1 MSKQRLSPVQGLLET
16 AAPRSDFEG
25 ALLALA
31 VWLRYSAA
39 RWLTWN
45 ANYNVKPREISAAQV
60 QHSAPGRSCC
70 ACVSL
75 HLRNP
80 ACLLG
85 YTALWLHKDA
95 DKTTQSGVL
104 GFRQSIQCTHS

>member
-1 MSKQRLSPVQGLLET
+1 MQAELQTYEHASSEPDAVWQGLLET
-16 AAPRSDFEG
+16 AAPRGNFEG

-60 QHSAPGRSCC
+60 WSASCTEHSGTS
-70 ACVSL
+70 
-75 HLRNP
+75 
-80 ACLLG
+80 
-85 YTALWLHKDA
+85 D
-95 DKTTQSGVL
+95 SGTHC
-104 GFRQSIQCTHS
+104 RITIQQPWVR